1 MCFAFSCFN
10 AGVARDAEAGD
21 TKGDDGGE
29 GEAREGEGEGGGDG
43 REGASLDKQVRLFI
57 DMSTPFFKVRA
68 DGRCLCSVML
78 FLSKLVS
85 TTDCRLLLQRRY
97 RSRLPSVAPNILHS
111 HLSL

>member
-1 MCFAFSCFN
+1 MTQRPEIPRATT
-10 AGVARDAEAGD
+10 AGKGRRGRAR
-21 TKGDDGGE
+21 
-29 GEAREGEGEGGGDG
+29 ARGGGDG